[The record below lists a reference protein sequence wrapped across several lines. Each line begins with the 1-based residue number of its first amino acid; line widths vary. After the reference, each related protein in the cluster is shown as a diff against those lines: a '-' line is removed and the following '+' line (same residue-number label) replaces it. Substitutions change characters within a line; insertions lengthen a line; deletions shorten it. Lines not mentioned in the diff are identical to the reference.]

1 MSKASDAQLDFWG
14 HLDILRSCLIR
25 IIAAASV
32 CAIVAFF
39 FKDVLFSVVLAPK
52 DSGFVSYKLFDILGA
67 PVEEFNVELINTGL
81 SRQFVLHMKIAFYA
95 GLMAAS
101 PYALYVLFGF
111 VSPALYQNEKKYAR
125 QAVVGGYAM
134 FVVGLLVGYFL
145 VFPLTF
151 RFLST
156 YQVSSEIA
164 NLISIDSYLDSLIL
178 LCLAMG
184 AFFELPILCIL
195 LSKTGILTAKMMRDK
210 RRYAIVII
218 LTAAAFITPTS
229 DVFTLMIVALPVY
242 LLYEVSI
249 LLISKRP

>member
-1 MSKASDAQLDFWG
+1 
-14 HLDILRSCLIR
+14 
-25 IIAAASV
+25 
-32 CAIVAFF
+32 
-39 FKDVLFSVVLAPK
+39 
-52 DSGFVSYKLFDILGA
+52 
-67 PVEEFNVELINTGL
+67 
-81 SRQFVLHMKIAFYA
+81 
-95 GLMAAS
+95 
-101 PYALYVLFGF
+101 
-111 VSPALYQNEKKYAR
+111 
-125 QAVVGGYAM
+125 M

-184 AFFELPILCIL
+184 VFFELPILCVL
-195 LSKTGILTAKMMRDK
+195 LSKTGIITAKMMRDK

-249 LLISKRP
+249 LLISKRS